1 MLRVEQMAVAVQ
13 DAPRIDC
20 ALLVQRC
27 DHATDDIVELVGQG
41 P

>member
-1 MLRVEQMAVAVQ
+1 MAVAVQ

-20 ALLVQRC
+20 ALPVQRC
-27 DHATDDIVELVGQG
+27 DHATDDAVEFVSEG

>member
-1 MLRVEQMAVAVQ
+1 MLRVQQMAVAVQ
-13 DAPRIDC
+13 YAPRLDC

-27 DHATDDIVELVGQG
+27 DHAIDDVVELASQC